1 MLNDFYHIKGLLI
14 MFNRP
19 AEKNEVMIKDRF
31 LFFPILSISLYL
43 TVSIITITLFII
55 LFKDIFPKI
64 FFSSMVVISFFIVL
78 RFKKDNIY
86 SLRGYAY
93 HPLIRKSKFLITSNQ
108 ITVEIQDSIHFFVKW
123 SEFDSVEIIIAKR
136 DNPRIVRLLK
146 IYGTELSINY
156 FGSESTKSLKLNSRR
171 FRKKKLH
178 KIAKILIKCSEY
190 HTKEIIN

>member
-1 MLNDFYHIKGLLI
+1 
-14 MFNRP
+14 MFSQP

-43 TVSIITITLFII
+43 TISIITITLFII
-55 LFKDIFPKI
+55 LFEDIFHKF
-64 FFSSMVVISFFIVL
+64 FFSSMVVVTFFLVL

-86 SLRGYAY
+86 YMGRLTRY
-93 HPLIRKSKFLITSNQ
+93 PLIRKSKFLITSNQ

-123 SEFDSVEIIIAKR
+123 SEFDSVEIKIAKR

-146 IYGTELSINY
+146 IYGTELSINF
-156 FGSESTKSLKLNSRR
+156 FGSKSTKSLKLNSRR